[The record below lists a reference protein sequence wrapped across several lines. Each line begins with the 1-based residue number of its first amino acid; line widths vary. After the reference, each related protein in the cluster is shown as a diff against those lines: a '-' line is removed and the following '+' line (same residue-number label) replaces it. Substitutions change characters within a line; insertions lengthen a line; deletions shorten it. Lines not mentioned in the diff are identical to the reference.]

1 MIPVLK
7 KSSKGENMQDKIRDI
22 PSTILLTVAI
32 VASVLTILNAVSL
45 SMGYA
50 SDENASS
57 SFEYGYTYRV
67 VYEYPQTDGYIT
79 LTDEAVAE
87 ATELYGE
94 LIDELTGFTS
104 ANITLEAANKIGSAY
119 ETYYTY
125 VVLADSEGL
134 KYKLAEGD
142 GFSDTANSNEVLI
155 GESLSMYTYTEDGQ
169 TKVDIEGM
177 PFLVVGTLKNDAASG
192 MDERAVINWASLDDA
207 AKEDFLDD
215 TVFYNYLTVLV
226 DTDADGDTAKNEFL
240 LLADELGLSVEED
253 ELESN
258 TGSIDLYYTFVKGS
272 VLVVA
277 VIFSVCSCLA
287 ASAIWVHRRNR
298 ELVIRRVFGYSMGD
312 IVALLIRELA
322 PKLLFGLVSG
332 VIIFLLFSLCNGSTL
347 IIGGSGFVYALAGI
361 IGGILLILIIVLAI
375 PIAKIAEEKPAD
387 AFHV

>member
-1 MIPVLK
+1 
-7 KSSKGENMQDKIRDI
+7 MQDKIRDI

-32 VASVLTILNAVSL
+32 IASVLTVLNAVSL

-67 VYEYPQTDGYIT
+67 VYEYPQADGYIT

-104 ANITLEAANKIGSAY
+104 ANITLKASNKIGSAY

-155 GESLSMYTYTEDGQ
+155 GESLSMYTYTEDGK
-169 TKVDIEGM
+169 TKVDIDGM

-192 MDERAVINWASLDDA
+192 MDERAVINGASLDDE

-215 TVFYNYLTVLV
+215 TVFYNYLTVLI
-226 DTDADGDTAKNEFL
+226 DTDADGETAKNEFL
-240 LLADELGLSVEED
+240 LLTDELGLSVEED
-253 ELESN
+253 ERESS
-258 TGSIDLYYTFVKGS
+258 TVDLYYTFVKGS

-332 VIIFLLFSLCNGSTL
+332 VIIFILFSLCNSSTL

-361 IGGILLILIIVLAI
+361 IGGILLILVVVLAI
-375 PIAKIAEEKPAD
+375 PIVRIAEEKPAD

>member
-1 MIPVLK
+1 
-7 KSSKGENMQDKIRDI
+7 MQDKIRDI

-32 VASVLTILNAVSL
+32 IASVLTVLNAVSL

-67 VYEYPQTDGYIT
+67 VYEYPQADGYIT

-134 KYKLAEGD
+134 KYKLAKGD

-155 GESLSMYTYTEDGQ
+155 GESLSMYTYTEDGK
-169 TKVDIEGM
+169 TKVDIDGM

-192 MDERAVINWASLDDA
+192 MDERAVINGASLDDE

-215 TVFYNYLTVLV
+215 TVFYNYLTVLI
-226 DTDADGDTAKNEFL
+226 DTDADGETAKNEFL
-240 LLADELGLSVEED
+240 LLTDELGLSVEED
-253 ELESN
+253 ERESS

-332 VIIFLLFSLCNGSTL
+332 VIIFLLFSLCNSSTL
-347 IIGGSGFVYALAGI
+347 IIGGYGFVYALAGI
-361 IGGILLILIIVLAI
+361 IGGILLILVVVLAI